1 MKFDY
6 AAPAELFI
14 TKTQGRYTAAHWL
27 SLLCHYRRGYSL
39 CHRGFSGHPHTWSW
53 MQVVMTAST
62 ATRFGAAT
70 TTAIIRG
77 VAASGNP
84 PDVLVG
90 FTTKFSHQGCTGAA
104 SSHLRQRSAIRLSAM
119 NERPPLRLGQVIS
132 TIGTSVMPRR
142 RAADSRPIA
151 ADQDQID
158 EAELGDRGG
167 NLGDLSVRIRAG
179 IAGVAVSWSRSGVS
193 IVSI

>member
-53 MQVVMTAST
+53 MQVGKTAST
-62 ATRFGAAT
+62 VTRFGAAT

-77 VAASGNP
+77 IAASGNP
-84 PDVLVG
+84 PDVLVS
-90 FTTKFSHQGCTGAA
+90 FTTKFSHQGGYWPSKF
-104 SSHLRQRSAIRLSAM
+104 SSPPAFGNPIIGDD
-119 NERPPLRLGQVIS
+119 ERPPRRLGQVIS
-132 TIGTSVMPRR
+132 TIGTSSYAAASRR
-142 RAADSRPIA
+142 RQPADRC
-151 ADQDQID
+151 
-158 EAELGDRGG
+158 
-167 NLGDLSVRIRAG
+167 
-179 IAGVAVSWSRSGVS
+179 RSGPD
-193 IVSI
+193 